1 MVFARVDRLEL
12 LIRSSCS
19 LSSLA
24 GSFVCRKVIE
34 NSNNYA
40 WLATRHEQEQYEHK
54 EKGRCLVLLIYQK
67 LAQRNRGVRSG
78 WPNQRLGGTRPPS

>member
-54 EKGRCLVLLIYQK
+54 EKGRVFGFASSIKSL
-67 LAQRNRGVRSG
+67 RNVIEE
-78 WPNQRLGGTRPPS
+78 